1 MYKNVF
7 HGDFMN
13 KIDNA
18 LYFSNN
24 YDRRQIK
31 TKKAIIAAFITLLQ
45 QKNISKIT
53 ITELSKIADIDRK
66 TFYLHYSS
74 IEDLYNDLGTMLVSL
89 VKEIIFEY
97 SNEQKT
103 PYQLFVAINDIIS
116 EKIDLFKSIA
126 KNNDF
131 SDFMMNIKDILSNEL
146 IRLYGKENTAASERF
161 KLTAEF
167 VASGTVAMYLRWLR
181 GDADISMDEL
191 ALLAAEMITNGA
203 SGLVEII

>member
-1 MYKNVF
+1 MIY
-7 HGDFMN
+7 GDFMN

-18 LYFSNN
+18 LYFNNN

-53 ITELSKIADIDRK
+53 ITELSKLADIDRK
-66 TFYLHYSS
+66 TFYLHYNS
-74 IEDLYNDLGTMLVSL
+74 IEELYNDLGTMLVSL
-89 VKEIIFEY
+89 IKEVIYEY
-97 SNEQKT
+97 SKDQKT
-103 PYQLFVAINDIIS
+103 PYQLFASINDIIS
-116 EKIDLFKSIA
+116 EKLDLFKSIA
-126 KNNDF
+126 RNNDF
-131 SDFMMNIKDILSNEL
+131 SDFMLNIKDILSNEL
-146 IRLYGKENTAASERF
+146 IKLYGKENTSASERF

-181 GDADISMDEL
+181 GDAEISMDEL

-203 SGLVEII
+203 SGLVEMI

>member
-1 MYKNVF
+1 MYKNVIY
-7 HGDFMN
+7 GDFMN

-18 LYFSNN
+18 LYFNNN

-53 ITELSKIADIDRK
+53 ITELSKLADIDRK
-66 TFYLHYSS
+66 TFYLHYNS
-74 IEDLYNDLGTMLVSL
+74 IEELYNDLGTMLVSL
-89 VKEIIFEY
+89 IKEIIYEY
-97 SNEQKT
+97 SKDQKT
-103 PYQLFVAINDIIS
+103 PYQLFASINDIIS
-116 EKIDLFKSIA
+116 EKLDLFKSIA
-126 KNNDF
+126 RNNDF
-131 SDFMMNIKDILSNEL
+131 SDFMLNIKDILSNEL
-146 IRLYGKENTAASERF
+146 IKLYGKENTSASERF

-181 GDADISMDEL
+181 GDAEISMDEL

-203 SGLVEII
+203 SGLVEMI

>member
-1 MYKNVF
+1 MIY
-7 HGDFMN
+7 GDFMN

-18 LYFSNN
+18 LYFNNN

-53 ITELSKIADIDRK
+53 ITELSKLADIDRK
-66 TFYLHYSS
+66 TFYLHYNS
-74 IEDLYNDLGTMLVSL
+74 IEELYNDLGTMLVSL
-89 VKEIIFEY
+89 IKEIIYEY
-97 SNEQKT
+97 SKDQKT
-103 PYQLFVAINDIIS
+103 PYQLFASINDIIS
-116 EKIDLFKSIA
+116 EKLDLFKSIA
-126 KNNDF
+126 RNNDF
-131 SDFMMNIKDILSNEL
+131 SDFMLNIKDILSNEL
-146 IRLYGKENTAASERF
+146 IKLYGKENTSASERF

-181 GDADISMDEL
+181 GDAEISMDEL

-203 SGLVEII
+203 SGLVEMI

>member
-1 MYKNVF
+1 
-7 HGDFMN
+7 MN

-18 LYFSNN
+18 LYFNNN

-53 ITELSKIADIDRK
+53 ITELSKLADIDRK
-66 TFYLHYSS
+66 TFYLHYNS
-74 IEDLYNDLGTMLVSL
+74 IEELYNDLGTMLVSL
-89 VKEIIFEY
+89 IKEIIYEY
-97 SNEQKT
+97 SKDQKT
-103 PYQLFVAINDIIS
+103 PYQLFASINDIIS
-116 EKIDLFKSIA
+116 EKLDLFKSIA
-126 KNNDF
+126 RNNDF
-131 SDFMMNIKDILSNEL
+131 SDFMLNIKDILSNEL
-146 IRLYGKENTAASERF
+146 IELYGKENTSASERF

-181 GDADISMDEL
+181 GDAEISMDEL

-203 SGLVEII
+203 SGLVEMI

>member
-1 MYKNVF
+1 
-7 HGDFMN
+7 MN

-18 LYFSNN
+18 LYFNNN

-53 ITELSKIADIDRK
+53 ITELSKLADIDRK
-66 TFYLHYSS
+66 TFYLHYNS
-74 IEDLYNDLGTMLVSL
+74 IEELYNDLGTMLVSL
-89 VKEIIFEY
+89 IKEIIYEY
-97 SNEQKT
+97 SKDQKT
-103 PYQLFVAINDIIS
+103 PYQLFASINDIIS
-116 EKIDLFKSIA
+116 EKLDLFKSIA
-126 KNNDF
+126 RNNDF
-131 SDFMMNIKDILSNEL
+131 SDFMLNIKDILSNEL
-146 IRLYGKENTAASERF
+146 IKLYGKENTSASERF

-181 GDADISMDEL
+181 GDAEISMDEL

-203 SGLVEII
+203 SGLVEMI